1 MPDHLTFIIHSV
13 DERSSLDLLVKSLE
27 DIQRL
32 LRHVDYAIYRQGS
45 RMGWAVHSLK
55 SSAPSLTL
63 APRRDDR
70 QAVAIVGDGLR
81 LVTEGTDQ
89 PPQYFTEPAL
99 ENLKKMSRLFR
110 GEGRARAL
118 SVLVDD
124 KKAATIEDDIADKAD
139 RVLSSG
145 YHNLGSLQGRLDAIN
160 VHRTPTA
167 TIWDRVSGAPVRC
180 RFPRE
185 ETDRVKELLQQLV
198 TVTGD
203 VHYFSNG
210 RPRSVTDVV
219 AIEQLATPDQ
229 YLEKAGFGTIPD
241 RRVREIGVA
250 EWLAEV
256 RGTRE

>member
-1 MPDHLTFIIHSV
+1 MPDRLTFVIHSV

-32 LRHVDYAIYRQGS
+32 LRHVDYAIYGRSSQP
-45 RMGWAVHSLK
+45 GWAVHNLK
-55 SSAPSLTL
+55 SSAPTLTL
-63 APRRDDR
+63 TPRRDDR

-99 ENLKKMSRLFR
+99 ENLKKMRRLFR
-110 GEGRARAL
+110 GKDCARSL

-124 KKAATIEDDIADKAD
+124 EKTATIDNDIAEKAD
-139 RVLSSG
+139 RVLSAG

-160 VHRTPTA
+160 VHRIPTA
-167 TIWDRVSGAPVRC
+167 TIWDRVSGVPVRC

-185 ETDRVKELLQQLV
+185 ETERVKELLQQLV

-203 VHYFSNG
+203 VRYFSNG
-210 RPRSVTDVV
+210 RPRSISDVV
-219 AIEQLATPDQ
+219 AIEQLVASGQ
-229 YLEKAGFGTIPD
+229 YTEQAGFGAIPD
-241 RRVREIGVA
+241 KRVQEVGA
-250 EWLAEV
+250 AAWLAQV
-256 RGTRE
+256 RGTKE